1 MRTTAERRRLNW
13 KKAIRKRRID
23 RARNAIWPKDSPYG
37 HDWYDNLHQ
46 YSKGKIHCSC
56 PMCRCKTNAKHGV
69 SGAAMNW
76 SASDTRKMES
86 LESQQELKED
96 EGVI

>member
-23 RARNAIWPKDSPYG
+23 RARNAIWPKNSPYG

-56 PMCRCKTNAKHGV
+56 PMCRSKTNDKNGL
-69 SGAAMNW
+69 SGPAMNW
-76 SASDTRKMES
+76 PVRDQKRMDGMMQDEDASVDQLAR
-86 LESQQELKED
+86 
-96 EGVI
+96 